1 MSDSDSTNNS
11 EASLVPRQPESPEV
25 VRAVFAPPH
34 YPGAGP
40 AAREPGLRDSFI
52 ILHKH
57 KWLILSFLLTVVT
70 VATIA
75 SFKMRPVYEAVAR
88 VEIEREYPNILPF
101 QSVATEGS
109 SRDLETYIET
119 RSKVLQSETLALA
132 TIKSLGLDKHPE
144 FASEDDT
151 GQLQPMTSS
160 AGTVSQ
166 RKPAII
172 EDFLDRLD
180 VSLIR
185 KSRLLEVKFEAH
197 DPELAAQIVN
207 THLENFIEHNF
218 RTRYEATVQASN
230 WLATQ
235 LEGLKIKVEKS
246 EDALVAYERENQIW
260 EIDDRQNIT
269 TQKLADLNRE
279 LTLAQADRMQK
290 ESSYRLAR
298 TGNIDAVPAVR
309 DSPMYQNFSGKY
321 AELNDRYTEA
331 LAQFG
336 PKYPKVLRLEAQ
348 LKELRQL
355 LEREKQNIIARIGSE
370 YRTAGER
377 EKLLAL
383 ALEKQKAE
391 VNQLAQKLVQYNLLK
406 REAGTNRQ
414 LHEGL
419 MQRIK
424 EAGVSAGLRSS
435 NIRVVDPA
443 LIPSEPA
450 RPQKAL
456 NIVLAIFVG
465 LVGGV
470 GLAFIRAYLDNTVR
484 TPDDVEHLTRLP
496 SLAIIPE
503 FATLN
508 GRGRLTSRAKLLKS
522 STEKMAQPPVEL
534 IAHARPQSQI
544 SEAFR
549 ALRTSLLLSQAEGP
563 PQVILVTSVLPQ
575 EGKTTATV
583 NLGVTLAQ
591 LGDRTLLL
599 DADLRK
605 PGIGKVLGF
614 SDRKAAGLS
623 SYLAGASSLEEITVH
638 PNIANLAAIPTGPIP
653 PNPAE
658 LLSSPRLR
666 DAITALRRDYKF
678 ILVDSPPILS
688 ATDAVILSVLADCVL
703 LVVRSGETP
712 KEAFT
717 RARDLLAGVR
727 CRLLGVVLNAVDFA
741 SPDYYYSYKYYPYS
755 YGQQAD
761 ASG

>member
-1 MSDSDSTNNS
+1 MSDSDSTKPS
-11 EASLVPRQPESPEV
+11 EVKLVPQERQAARAVQATFVPAHYPPSEQV
-25 VRAVFAPPH
+25 VREPH
-34 YPGAGP
+34 
-40 AAREPGLRDSFI
+40 LRDHLI
-52 ILHKH
+52 VLQKH
-57 KWLILSFLLTVVT
+57 RWLILAFLLTVVT

-144 FASEDDT
+144 FVSEDDT
-151 GQLQPMTSS
+151 GHLQPMTSS

-246 EDALVAYERENQIW
+246 EDVLVAYERENQIW

-298 TGNIDAVPAVR
+298 TGNVDAVPAVR
-309 DSPMYQNFSGKY
+309 DSPMYQKLSGKY
-321 AELNDRYTEA
+321 AELNDLHTGA

-336 PKYPKVLRLEAQ
+336 PKYPKVLRLVAQ

-391 VNQLAQKLVQYNLLK
+391 VNQLAQKLVQYNILK

-470 GLAFIRAYLDNTVR
+470 GLAFIRAYLDNTVK

-496 SLAIIPE
+496 SLAIVPE

-508 GRGRLTSRAKLLKS
+508 GRGRLISRAKLLKN
-522 STEKMAQPPVEL
+522 STEKIAQPPVEL

-549 ALRTSLLLSQAEGP
+549 ALQTSLLLSQAEGP

-614 SDRKAAGLS
+614 RDRKAPGLS
-623 SYLAGASSLEEITVH
+623 SYLAGASALEQVTVH
-638 PNIANLAAIPTGPIP
+638 SNIANLAAIPTGPIP

-658 LLSSPRLR
+658 LLSSQRLR

-678 ILVDSPPILS
+678 ILMDSPPILS

-717 RARDLLAGVR
+717 RARDLLVGVR

-761 ASG
+761 TSG